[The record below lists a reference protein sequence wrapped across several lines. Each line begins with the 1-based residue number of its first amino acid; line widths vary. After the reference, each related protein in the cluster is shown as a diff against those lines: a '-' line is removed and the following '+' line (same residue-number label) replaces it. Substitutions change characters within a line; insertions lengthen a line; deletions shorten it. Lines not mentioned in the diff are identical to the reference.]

1 MMSSTNANVDVNVNP
16 VNADV
21 VKVTTFELLSECDLP
36 EMFKGWRNW
45 SLQDIVRILKD
56 MTKPEKYHGVTG
68 FAMGNIVFRK
78 LLEAA
83 ADPNVPFEVI
93 EETVHTTLETPVFC
107 KKRNVLTGFK
117 TFGRQVVCDFFKEF
131 VKRGIDDAR
140 YYELIYTILTHRL
153 HHTDFPLGFAMSEQD
168 GFNDK
173 VLAKLPSKI
182 QKQLKS
188 YTFYDDDKDMDRRLC
203 YSLLTGESVAM

>member
-1 MMSSTNANVDVNVNP
+1 MMSSTSANVNTNVNH

-21 VKVTTFELLSECDLP
+21 VKVTTFELLNECDFP
-36 EMFKGWRNW
+36 EMFEGWKNW

-56 MTKPEKYHGVTG
+56 MRPYGLGAVV
-68 FAMGNIVFRK
+68 MGNIVFHK

-83 ADPNVPFEVI
+83 ADPNVLFEVI
-93 EETVHTTLETPVFC
+93 EKTVHTTLETPVFC
-107 KKRNVLTGFK
+107 KERSVLSGFK
-117 TFGRQVVCDFFKEF
+117 HFGRQAVCDFFKEF

-140 YYELIYTILTHRL
+140 YYELIYTMLTHRL
-153 HHTDFPLGFAMSEQD
+153 HDDGFPLGFAMSEQD

-182 QKQLKS
+182 QKQLKI
-188 YTFYDDDKDMDRRLC
+188 YTFYKDDKNMDRRLC

>member
-1 MMSSTNANVDVNVNP
+1 MMSQTSADVNANVNP
-16 VNADV
+16 VYADV
-21 VKVTTFELLSECDLP
+21 IQVKLSELLGKSDDP

-56 MTKPEKYHGVTG
+56 MAKPGECHGLAAVV
-68 FAMGNIVFRK
+68 MGNIVLRK

-93 EETVHTTLETPVFC
+93 EETVHTALEAPVFF
-107 KKRNVLTGFK
+107 KKKSVLRGFK
-117 TFGRQVVCDFFKEF
+117 TFGRQAVCDFFKEF

-140 YYELIYTILTHRL
+140 YYELIYTMLTHQL
-153 HHTDFPLGFAMSEQD
+153 NGSFPLGFAMSEHN
-168 GFNDK
+168 GFNDE

-188 YTFYDDDKDMDRRLC
+188 YTFYKDNEDTDRRIC

>member
-1 MMSSTNANVDVNVNP
+1 MMSQTSANVDANVNP
-16 VNADV
+16 VYADV
-21 VKVTTFELLSECDLP
+21 VKVTTIEKLSECDLP
-36 EMFKGWRNW
+36 EIFDGWENW

-56 MTKPEKYHGVTG
+56 SRSYGWGAVV
-68 FAMGNIVFRK
+68 MGNIVFRK

-93 EETVHTTLETPVFC
+93 EETVHTVLETPVFC
-107 KKRNVLTGFK
+107 KQESVLAGFK
-117 TFGRQVVCDFFKEF
+117 GFGRQAVCDFFKEF
-131 VKRGIDDAR
+131 VKRGMDDAR
-140 YYELIYTILTHRL
+140 YYELIYTMLTHRL
-153 HHTDFPLGFAMSEQD
+153 NGNFPLGFAMSEQD

-188 YTFYDDDKDMDRRLC
+188 YTFYQDNKNMDRRLC